1 MDTYFLLFVK
11 NMADNV
17 LDSGP
22 PSAKRP
28 KLSSPALSVS
38 ASDGNGK
45 YLIIFSFQKCSI
57 VMKRNITFSSFA
69 SFAVDVWLRF
79 IYSRIKANQSLANL
93 RFSLIVQ

>member
-1 MDTYFLLFVK
+1 MTPVDLQQFFNSSK

-17 LDSGP
+17 LESGP

-45 YLIIFSFQKCSI
+45 YIACIFKMEINKLVST
-57 VMKRNITFSSFA
+57 VG
-69 SFAVDVWLRF
+69 V
-79 IYSRIKANQSLANL
+79 
-93 RFSLIVQ
+93 

>member
-1 MDTYFLLFVK
+1 MNEEFHIAVLSPTGPRAVGERSEPSPQLKGERNRKRITPGPCGFTPFFLIGKK

-17 LDSGP
+17 LDSGA

-45 YLIIFSFQKCSI
+45 YLNAFLIL
-57 VMKRNITFSSFA
+57 T
-69 SFAVDVWLRF
+69 
-79 IYSRIKANQSLANL
+79 YIK
-93 RFSLIVQ
+93 

>member
-1 MDTYFLLFVK
+1 MDTYFFVIREK

-45 YLIIFSFQKCSI
+45 YFLTFLNALGYRDTLDGVILHCNNIF
-57 VMKRNITFSSFA
+57 A
-69 SFAVDVWLRF
+69 
-79 IYSRIKANQSLANL
+79 
-93 RFSLIVQ
+93 